1 MKTLRFLSFILMGL
15 GVLLVI
21 IGATFK
27 IQHWPDMF
35 HSLITGPIIEIIG
48 IVMFVL
54 TVIIKRK

>member
-1 MKTLRFLSFILMGL
+1 MGF
-15 GVLLVI
+15 GILLVL
-21 IGATFK
+21 IGTIFK

-48 IVMFVL
+48 VVMFIL